1 MAKLLE
7 ITGKAISGE
16 WGQDDDTGTGIPVLR
31 TTNFTNEGFV
41 NYKNVVTRSIS
52 KKNIAEKYLRHGD
65 VIIEKSGGSDKQPVG
80 RVIFFE
86 GEENKYLFNNFT
98 GLLRV
103 QNPEEWLP
111 KYVFYALYAYY
122 RNGGTR
128 AFENRTTGLHNLQ
141 VDNYVKSVDIPK
153 LSYRKQQHICE
164 TLDHVRD
171 AVAYR
176 ERQLTKL
183 DELIKARF
191 VEMFGDLVENPKQFP
206 CVLLGSIMTVM
217 PQNGLYKPQSAYV
230 QDKFGTPILRIDG
243 FYNGKVTDFNN
254 LKRLCCTDFEKERY
268 LLVEN
273 DIVINRVNS
282 IEYLGKCARISGLQ
296 EDTVF
301 ESNMMRFHLDDSK
314 VNSTYITT
322 VLCSQYIYRQILTR
336 AKKAVNQASINQG
349 DVQSLNVVVPPLSLQ
364 NQFADFVAEVDKS
377 KLLVGSAAAHKPFD
391 IGFFSQKHC
400 ATPCKRGIISSKHM
414 IFH

>member
-65 VIIEKSGGSDKQPVG
+65 VIIEKSGGSDTQPVG

-183 DELIKARF
+183 DELVKARF
-191 VEMFGDLVENPKQFP
+191 VEMFGDM
-206 CVLLGSIMTVM
+206 LLNSLEW
-217 PQNGLYKPQSAYV
+217 PEKPLEGLA
-230 QDKFGTPILRIDG
+230 
-243 FYNGKVTDFNN
+243 
-254 LKRLCCTDFEKERY
+254 
-268 LLVEN
+268 
-273 DIVINRVNS
+273 DIVSGITKGRKTTETGLIEVPYMAVSNVKSGYIDWTTIKTILATKQEIEQYRLMPDDILMTEGGDPDKVGRGAIIKNPLKDSIHQNHIFRVRLDKS
-282 IEYLGKCARISGLQ
+282 ELLPAYFAEYLQHQKAKRYFLGCAKQ
-296 EDTVF
+296 
-301 ESNMMRFHLDDSK
+301 
-314 VNSTYITT
+314 TT
-322 VLCSQYIYRQILTR
+322 GI
-336 AKKAVNQASINQG
+336 ASINMRQLRALP
-349 DVQSLNVVVPPLSLQ
+349 VLIPPLPLQ
-364 NQFADFVAEVDKS
+364 NQFAAFVAEIDKS
-377 KLLVGSAAAHKPFD
+377 KVEVQKALDQTQLLFD
-391 IGFFSQKHC
+391 SLMQQYFG
-400 ATPCKRGIISSKHM
+400 
-414 IFH
+414 

>member
-7 ITGKAISGE
+7 ITGKAVSGE

-65 VIIEKSGGSDKQPVG
+65 IIIEKSGGSDKQPVG

-98 GLLRV
+98 GLLRI
-103 QNPEEWLP
+103 QNQEEWLP

-122 RNGGTR
+122 SNGGTR

-153 LSYRKQQHICE
+153 LSYRRQQHICE
-164 TLDHVRD
+164 TLDHVCN

-191 VEMFGDLVENPKQFP
+191 VEMFGDPVNNPLRYSK
-206 CVLLGSIMTVM
+206 
-217 PQNGLYKPQSAYV
+217 V
-230 QDKFGTPILRIDG
+230 QL
-243 FYNGKVTDFNN
+243 GKVCDVRDGTHDSPAYHNEGYPLVTSKNVTSGKIDLSTCN
-254 LKRLCCTDFEKERY
+254 LISESDYEKICARSKADIGDIIMPMIGTVGKPVIVNTEQKFAIKNVALIKFHDDSPVLNTY
-268 LLVEN
+268 IKALLES
-273 DIVINRVNS
+273 DYFDRAVINKVRGGTQKFIALGDIRKLEIVLADLKYQKNFS
-282 IEYLGKCARISGLQ
+282 I
-296 EDTVF
+296 
-301 ESNMMRFHLDDSK
+301 
-314 VNSTYITT
+314 
-322 VLCSQYIYRQILTR
+322 
-336 AKKAVNQASINQG
+336 
-349 DVQSLNVVVPPLSLQ
+349 
-364 NQFADFVAEVDKS
+364 FVGEVDKQKQNVQQS
-377 KLLVGSAAAHKPFD
+377 LDKLELLKNALMQEYFG
-391 IGFFSQKHC
+391 
-400 ATPCKRGIISSKHM
+400 
-414 IFH
+414 

>member
-1 MAKLLE
+1 MEYALSELFTLQMGKTPSRDNSSYWKKSENNWISIADLTNSGKYISNTKETLSDSAVAESGIKKIPANTVIMSFKLSLGKVAITEKEMYSNEAIMAFIDKGVEKISPEYLYYLLRAKDWSKGTNKAVMGATLNKATLSTIKIQLHEYDNQLE
-7 ITGKAISGE
+7 I
-16 WGQDDDTGTGIPVLR
+16 
-31 TTNFTNEGFV
+31 V
-41 NYKNVVTRSIS
+41 NMLNRVSSSI
-52 KKNIAEKYLRHGD
+52 D
-65 VIIEKSGGSDKQPVG
+65 
-80 RVIFFE
+80 F
-86 GEENKYLFNNFT
+86 
-98 GLLRV
+98 
-103 QNPEEWLP
+103 
-111 KYVFYALYAYY
+111 
-122 RNGGTR
+122 
-128 AFENRTTGLHNLQ
+128 
-141 VDNYVKSVDIPK
+141 
-153 LSYRKQQHICE
+153 RKQ
-164 TLDHVRD
+164 
-171 AVAYR
+171 
-176 ERQLTKL
+176 QLTKL

-364 NQFADFVAEVDKS
+364 NQFAAFVAEVDKS
-377 KLLVGSAAAHKPFD
+377 KVEVQKALDQTQLLFD
-391 IGFFSQKHC
+391 SLMQQYFG
-400 ATPCKRGIISSKHM
+400 
-414 IFH
+414 

>member
-1 MAKLLE
+1 MEYALSELFTLQMGKTPSRDNSSYWKKSENNWISIADLTNSGKYISNTKETLSDSAVAESGIKKIPANTVIMSFKLSLGKVAITEKEMYSNEAIMAFTDKGVEKISPEYLYYLLRAKDWSKGTNKAVMGATLNKATLSTIKIQLHEYDNQLE
-7 ITGKAISGE
+7 I
-16 WGQDDDTGTGIPVLR
+16 
-31 TTNFTNEGFV
+31 V
-41 NYKNVVTRSIS
+41 NMLNRVSSSI
-52 KKNIAEKYLRHGD
+52 D
-65 VIIEKSGGSDKQPVG
+65 
-80 RVIFFE
+80 F
-86 GEENKYLFNNFT
+86 
-98 GLLRV
+98 
-103 QNPEEWLP
+103 
-111 KYVFYALYAYY
+111 
-122 RNGGTR
+122 
-128 AFENRTTGLHNLQ
+128 
-141 VDNYVKSVDIPK
+141 
-153 LSYRKQQHICE
+153 RKQ
-164 TLDHVRD
+164 
-171 AVAYR
+171 
-176 ERQLTKL
+176 QLTKL

-364 NQFADFVAEVDKS
+364 NQFAAFVAEVDKS
-377 KLLVGSAAAHKPFD
+377 KVGVQKALDQTQLLFD
-391 IGFFSQKHC
+391 SLMQQYFG
-400 ATPCKRGIISSKHM
+400 
-414 IFH
+414 